1 MEQETAIDN
10 DNSNSPT
17 NFIRGILCCSAAGA
31 LGSLVWILIAAFT
44 GYSIGWIAV
53 GIGFLVGLASGFGDR
68 SNPMTQISAVII
80 SLLSVT
86 AGMYL
91 GAIANFAHT
100 NPENIGFFTLLSNIG
115 LDFELL
121 KEVHSPISI
130 LFYGIAAYQSWK
142 MSSAN

>member
-1 MEQETAIDN
+1 MEQETEID
-10 DNSNSPT
+10 SGNSPAT
-17 NFIRGILCCSAAGA
+17 FIRGILCCCAAGA

-53 GIGFLVGLASGFGDR
+53 GIGFLVGIASGFGDR
-68 SNPMTQISAVII
+68 SNPMAQISAVII

-100 NPENIGFFTLLSNIG
+100 NPEGIGCFTLLRNIG
-115 LDFELL
+115 LNFDLL
-121 KEVHSPISI
+121 KEVHSPMSI

-142 MSSAN
+142 MSSAD